1 MSSLPQPAILCVG
14 SVLWDIIGHAVV
26 PMGPGDDVPGRV
38 RRVPGG
44 VALNIAAALARIG
57 AASGV
62 RPVLL
67 SAVGRDPAGDAL
79 VAACAAL
86 GLDTGH
92 LTRDHG
98 QPTDTY
104 LAIEHPGGLVAAVA
118 DAHGLEAAGDR
129 ILAPLVTGPFGTA
142 ARPWAG
148 TVVLDGNLT
157 ADLLARIATLPALAA
172 ADLRVAPAS
181 PGKAD
186 RLRPL
191 LGHPRVTLYVNRAEA
206 ACLCGHDTPD
216 AAAAAQALVAR
227 GARRVV
233 VTDGSG
239 ACADAGPHG
248 LVTALPP
255 PVRVVRVTGAG
266 DTFMA
271 AHLLADLAG
280 AAPADAL
287 TAALAA
293 AAAHISGDPA

>member
-1 MSSLPQPAILCVG
+1 MTPGVILCIG
-14 SVLWDIIGHAVV
+14 SVLWDIIGHADVA
-26 PMGPGDDVPGRV
+26 MGVGDDVPGRV

-44 VALNIAAALARIG
+44 VALNIAAALARHG
-57 AASGV
+57 DASGV

-79 VAACAAL
+79 VEACGAM
-86 GLDTGH
+86 GLDTAH

-98 QPTDTY
+98 LPTDTY

-118 DAHGLEAAGDR
+118 DAHALEAAGER
-129 ILAPLVTGPFGTA
+129 ILAPLIQGPFGTA
-142 ARPWAG
+142 ARPWDG

-186 RLRPL
+186 RLVPL
-191 LGHPRVTLYVNRAEA
+191 MGHPRATLYVNRAEA
-206 ACLCGHDTPD
+206 ACLCGHDVPD
-216 AAAAAQALVAR
+216 AATAARVLTAR
-227 GARRVV
+227 GARRAV
-233 VTDGSG
+233 VTDGSR

-248 LVTALPP
+248 VVTALPS
-255 PVRVVRVTGAG
+255 PVRVARVTGAG

-280 AAPADAL
+280 AGPGD
-287 TAALAA
+287 ALAA
-293 AAAHISGDPA
+293 ALSAAAAHVSGDAA